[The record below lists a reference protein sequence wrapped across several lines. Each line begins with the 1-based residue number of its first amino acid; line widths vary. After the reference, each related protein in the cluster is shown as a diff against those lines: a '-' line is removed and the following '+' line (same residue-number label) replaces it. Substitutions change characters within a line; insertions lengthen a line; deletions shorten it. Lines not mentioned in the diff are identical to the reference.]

1 MEPQPIGFFARF
13 ALALRILFDG
23 LLAARTQQA
32 LDNPLPAPEEPKQL
46 DAPQPEPAGLV
57 EVEAEAMPEPE
68 AEAAAP
74 ETSTGPQPSEP
85 TAALQLL
92 SLLQREGRLIDFLR
106 EDVTGFSDDEVGA
119 AARVVHEGCQ
129 KVLSN
134 YFELSP
140 VREEEEGDAVVL
152 ESGFDAKRHRLTGN
166 VSGTPP
172 YRGSLAHAGWEVKAT
187 HLPTLNADHDPNVVA
202 PAEVEL

>member
-23 LLAARTQQA
+23 LLAAKTQQA
-32 LDNPLPAPEEPKQL
+32 LVGFPTTGEPPKELVAPTPSGLVEIEAEPM
-46 DAPQPEPAGLV
+46 PEPA
-57 EVEAEAMPEPE
+57 
-68 AEAAAP
+68 AEAATPDASAAP
-74 ETSTGPQPSEP
+74 KASEP

-106 EDVTGFSDDEVGA
+106 EDVTGFSDEEIGA

-134 YFELSP
+134 YFELTP
-140 VREEEEGDAVVL
+140 VRQEEEGDAVVL
-152 ESGFDAKRHRLTGN
+152 EAGFDAKRHRLTGN

-187 HLPTLNADHDPNVVA
+187 HLPSLSADHDPHVVA

>member
-1 MEPQPIGFFARF
+1 MEPQPLGFFARF

-23 LLAARTQQA
+23 LLAAKTQEV
-32 LDNPLPAPEEPKQL
+32 LTSPPTTTEPVKQL
-46 DAPQPEPAGLV
+46 ESPPTPGLVEIEAEPMPEPA
-57 EVEAEAMPEPE
+57 APSQEPE
-68 AEAAAP
+68 AL
-74 ETSTGPQPSEP
+74 SGPKPSEP

-106 EDVTGFSDDEVGA
+106 EDVAGFSDEEIGA

-140 VREEEEGDAVVL
+140 VREEEEGDSVVL
-152 ESGFDAKRHRLTGN
+152 EAGFDAKRHRLTGN

-187 HLPTLNADHDPNVVA
+187 HLPSLSADHDPRVVA

>member
-23 LLAARTQQA
+23 LLAAKTQQA
-32 LDNPLPAPEEPKQL
+32 LESPTTTTEAPKQL
-46 DAPQPEPAGLV
+46 DAPQPAGLV
-57 EVEAEAMPEPE
+57 EIEAEPMPEP
-68 AEAAAP
+68 APEAAAP
-74 ETSTGPQPSEP
+74 ETSVVPQATEP

-106 EDVTGFSDDEVGA
+106 EDVTGFSDDEIGA

-129 KVLSN
+129 KVLAN
-134 YFELSP
+134 YFELAP
-140 VREEEEGDAVVL
+140 VRQEEEGDAVVL
-152 ESGFDAKRHRLTGN
+152 EPGFDAKRHRLTGN

-187 HLPTLNADHDPNVVA
+187 HLPTLSADHDPNVVA